1 MSEDEVKGDPNPTR
15 LMERVMDK
23 LDGVLFAHGFEFAD
37 DNKWS
42 EAVQVMERYI
52 FHFYTD
58 LTGGDEDYDPRKPAD
73 PDSEGEGE
81 VEVESDDDEEEEA
94 EDIDDDDDSDSDDDC
109 EEEPTKKPKI
119 DNGGGA
125 TAV

>member
-1 MSEDEVKGDPNPTR
+1 MSDEDVKGDPNPTR

-37 DNKWS
+37 ETKWS

-58 LTGGDEDYDPRKPAD
+58 LTGGDEDYDPKRPAD
-73 PDSEGEGE
+73 LDSSNSGGEAE
-81 VEVESDDDEEEEA
+81 VEGDEEEE
-94 EDIDDDDDSDSDDDC
+94 EEC
-109 EEEPTKKPKI
+109 EEIEDEDEDDADEAEPEPKKVKTG
-119 DNGGGA
+119 DDGA
-125 TAV
+125 QAQP